1 MMKTGGIKILLV
13 IFLLQIFALSIL
25 FFNSNTA
32 NAAEVNF
39 VPQVSIPDSDFK
51 AGENVGVSGSTATI
65 AKYIKAIYQYGI
77 GIVGILAAI
86 VLMFGGLLWMT
97 AGGETGRVTE
107 AKEWIKAS
115 LLGLVIALS
124 SYVILQTINPDLVN
138 FRPIEVADIKNL
150 DTEID
155 IVMLEEDYFLED
167 ILRSKLNKNNINF
180 TPITSDA
187 ETLEITGTDKNN
199 NFYKSVISSDGT
211 WFIDRIIG
219 DQIVRKDGG
228 SGFNKAAALQYIMPN
243 YAARDDININIDNF
257 IEIHNIE

>member
-1 MMKTGGIKILLV
+1 MKKIIIIIISN
-13 IFLLQIFALSIL
+13 IFLLCFVNFAL
-25 FFNSNTA
+25 
-32 NAAEVNF
+32 AEMDSATGLK
-39 VPQVSIPDSDFK
+39 PPALQITIPDLSFSDNK
-51 AGENVGVSGSTATI
+51 GLWIGE
-65 AKYIKAIYQYGI
+65 YIQAIYNYAI

-97 AGGETGRVTE
+97 AGGETGRVSE